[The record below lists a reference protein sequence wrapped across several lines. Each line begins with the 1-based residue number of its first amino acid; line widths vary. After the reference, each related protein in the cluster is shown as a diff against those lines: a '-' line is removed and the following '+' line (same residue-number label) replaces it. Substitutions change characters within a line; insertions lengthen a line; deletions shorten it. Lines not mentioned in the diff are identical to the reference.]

1 MKFRVFGLGKSYI
14 VVSPENMSSMEDEN
28 FKILSTRQYSDRYAW
43 KAFDNNLSTWHDGR
57 GNTPRILG
65 YQRKDGKK
73 NSVLSYH
80 IYGIASGSHGDNA
93 GHWALQ
99 GSNDG
104 VNWDDLHVVGNDSV
118 YTAWEGEKWH
128 DFYLNG
134 ESGYYQYIR
143 WCIYKNAQ
151 GGSPEYNPYIKAFKV
166 MGRLK

>member
-1 MKFRVFGLGKSYI
+1 MKRKCRRAVIHHHHGAGWALTLDPPSPWSWLGAYLDPP
-14 VVSPENMSSMEDEN
+14 SP
-28 FKILSTRQYSDRYAW
+28 W
-43 KAFDNNLSTWHDGR
+43 GW
-57 GNTPRILG
+57 LG
-65 YQRKDGKK
+65 AY
-73 NSVLSYH
+73 LSYH